1 MDIKYNSLRTYFV
14 KQWRRVKDSERRSRY
29 TGDVYRPSWPPYS
42 KLLFLEA
49 ALVETPSNASSEGRN
64 SNEEDS
70 VTTGK
75 KTRKKSSLSF
85 HRGNSEED
93 LSLATMVANPRISDS
108 FPADYDSVT
117 TMPEMYRDVFSSPEM
132 SGEVTSS
139 PHAGNGESPKPK
151 IWAKLSSS
159 LHAGSAHSPIRI
171 DDEIQEGV
179 IENQNLQEDRLSKSP
194 TDQPLL
200 DSGRSH
206 SPRPLSPRPH
216 SPVLPRPIFP
226 PTDLSSLPS
235 VSTFPCGPNATS
247 SLALSLTTDIP
258 PPPKSRKRGH
268 SNADDNLGIVIHDTM
283 DSLRTVAESIRDD
296 TNDDVSGFLRMI
308 GFQLRSIS
316 DPLRRMRVMHSIQGV
331 ILEQITSNVT

>member
-1 MDIKYNSLRTYFV
+1 M
-14 KQWRRVKDSERRSRY
+14 KQWRRVKDSERRSR
-29 TGDVYRPSWPPYS
+29 DSADIYRPSWPPYS

-49 ALVETPSNASSEGRN
+49 ALADTGPNTSSERRN
-64 SNEEDS
+64 SNELAGS
-70 VTTGK
+70 VTTEK
-75 KTRKKSSLSF
+75 KTRKKPSMSF
-85 HRGNSEED
+85 DRGNSEED

-108 FPADYDSVT
+108 FTTEYDSVT
-117 TMPEMYRDVFSSPEM
+117 AVPEMYRDVFSTPEI

-139 PHAGNGESPKPK
+139 PHADNGESPKPR
-151 IWAKLSSS
+151 IWRKLSSS

-171 DDEIQEGV
+171 DDEIQEGLV
-179 IENQNLQEDRLSKSP
+179 GNQNLQEDRLSKSP
-194 TDQPLL
+194 TDQPPL

-206 SPRPLSPRPH
+206 SPRLHSPRPH

-235 VSTFPCGPNATS
+235 VSTFPCGPNAPN

-258 PPPKSRKRGH
+258 PPTKIRKRGH
-268 SNADDNLGIVIHDTM
+268 SNVDDNLGIVIHDTM

-308 GFQLRSIS
+308 GFQLRSIG
-316 DPLRRMRVMHSIQGV
+316 DPLRRMRVMHAIQGV
-331 ILEQITSNVT
+331 ILDQITSDVT